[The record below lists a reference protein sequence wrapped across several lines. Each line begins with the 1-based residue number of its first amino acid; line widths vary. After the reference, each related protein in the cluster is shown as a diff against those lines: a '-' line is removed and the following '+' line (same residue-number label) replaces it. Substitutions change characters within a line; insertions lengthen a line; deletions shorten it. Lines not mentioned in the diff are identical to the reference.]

1 MDQPAIQVIG
11 LHKSFGD
18 NHAVRGV
25 DLEIQRGEV
34 FGFLGPNGAGKSTV
48 VKIVLGLV
56 RASAGE
62 VTVLGHPAGTLEA
75 RRQIGFLPETF
86 RFHEWMRASE
96 FLDFHGKLAGLS
108 REVRS
113 RRASEMLEVVGL
125 GHRRDDRLSTF
136 SKGMLQRIGLAQALL
151 AEPPLVVLDEP
162 TSALDPIGRR
172 DVRDVIRELRAAGA
186 TVFLNSHLLSE
197 VEQVCDRVA
206 IINRGEVVAAGNLH
220 ELLESREVELRLGDG
235 AEAALQAAGLEPPA
249 ERLADGRYQVTA
261 NSDAD
266 VARITAH
273 LANAGVPIYEVRVR
287 SDSLEDLFVRLA
299 DATDQ

>member
-1 MDQPAIQVIG
+1 MDQAAIRATG

-18 NHAVRGV
+18 NHAVRGI
-25 DLEIQRGEV
+25 DLNVRRGEV

-56 RASAGE
+56 KASAGD
-62 VTVLGHPAGTLEA
+62 VTVLGNPAGSLAA

-86 RFHEWMRASE
+86 RFHEWMHASE
-96 FLDFHGKLAGLS
+96 FLEFHGRLAGLA
-108 REVRS
+108 RETRR
-113 RRASEMLEVVGL
+113 RRASEMLDLVGL
-125 GHRRDDRLSTF
+125 AHRRRDRLATF
-136 SKGMLQRIGLAQALL
+136 SKGMLQRVGLAQALL
-151 AEPPLVVLDEP
+151 ADPPLVVLDEP

-172 DVRDVIRELRAAGA
+172 DVRDIIHDLRAAGT

-206 IINRGEVVAAGNLH
+206 IINRGQIVAAGELR
-220 ELLESREVELRLGDG
+220 ELLAAREVELRLGEG
-235 AEAALQAAGLEPPA
+235 ADAALRAAGLTPLAQHP
-249 ERLADGRYQVTA
+249 ADGRYTLTA
-261 NSDAD
+261 RDD
-266 VARITAH
+266 DDIARITAH
-273 LANAGVPIYEVRVR
+273 LASMGVAVYEVHVR

>member
-1 MDQPAIQVIG
+1 MDHEAIRATG

-18 NHAVRGV
+18 NHAVRGI
-25 DLEIQRGEV
+25 DLKVRRGEV

-48 VKIVLGLV
+48 VKIILGLV
-56 RASAGE
+56 KATAGE
-62 VTVLGHPAGTLEA
+62 VTVLGHRAGSLTA

-86 RFHEWMRASE
+86 RFHEWMHASE
-96 FLDFHGKLAGLS
+96 FLDFHGRLAGLA
-108 REVRS
+108 RETRR
-113 RRASEMLEVVGL
+113 RRASEMLDLVGL
-125 GHRRDDRLSTF
+125 APRRRDRLATF

-172 DVRDVIRELRAAGA
+172 DVRDIIRDLRAAGT

-197 VEQVCDRVA
+197 IEQVCDQVA
-206 IINRGEVVAAGNLH
+206 IINRGQIVAAGELRQ
-220 ELLESREVELRLGDG
+220 LLEVREVELRLGDG
-235 AEAALQAAGLEPPA
+235 AEAALHAAGLTPVA
-249 ERLADGRYQVTA
+249 RRSADGRYTLTA
-261 NSDAD
+261 RGDEEI
-266 VARITAH
+266 ARITAH
-273 LANAGVPIYEVRVR
+273 LASVGVPIYEIHSR

>member
-1 MDQPAIQVIG
+1 MDQAAIRATG

-18 NHAVRGV
+18 NHAVRGI
-25 DLEIQRGEV
+25 DLNVRRGEV

-56 RASAGE
+56 KASAGD
-62 VTVLGHPAGTLEA
+62 VTVLGNPAGTLAA

-86 RFHEWMRASE
+86 RFHEWMHASE
-96 FLDFHGKLAGLS
+96 FLEFHGRLAGLA
-108 REVRS
+108 RETRR
-113 RRASEMLEVVGL
+113 RRAGEMLDLVGL
-125 GHRRDDRLSTF
+125 AHRRRDRLATF
-136 SKGMLQRIGLAQALL
+136 SKGMLQRVGLAQALL

-172 DVRDVIRELRAAGA
+172 DVRDIIRDLRAAGT

-206 IINRGEVVAAGNLH
+206 IINRGQIVAAGELR
-220 ELLESREVELRLGDG
+220 ELLAAREVELRLGEG
-235 AEAALQAAGLEPPA
+235 ADVALRAAGLTPLAQDPA
-249 ERLADGRYQVTA
+249 NGRFTLTA
-261 NSDAD
+261 RDD
-266 VARITAH
+266 DDIARITAD
-273 LANAGVPIYEVRVR
+273 LASMGVAVYEVHVR

>member
-1 MDQPAIQVIG
+1 MDQSAIRVVG

-25 DLEIQRGEV
+25 DLTIQPGEV

-48 VKIVLGLV
+48 VKIILGLV
-56 RASAGE
+56 RASAGN
-62 VTVLGHPAGTLEA
+62 VTVLGHAAGSLEA

-86 RFHEWMRASE
+86 RFHEWMRATE
-96 FLDFHGKLAGLS
+96 FLDFHGQLAGLS
-108 REVRS
+108 HEARG
-113 RRASEMLEVVGL
+113 RRANEMLEVVRL
-125 GHRRDDRLSTF
+125 HHRRNDRLSTF

-172 DVRDVIRELRAAGA
+172 DVRDVIRDLRAAGT

-206 IINRGEVVAAGNLH
+206 IINRGQVVAAGNLH
-220 ELLESREVELRLGDG
+220 ELLESREVELRLGEG
-235 AEAALQAAGLEPPA
+235 AEAALTAAGVEAPA
-249 ERLADGRYQVTA
+249 ERPADGRYQVTA
-261 NSDAD
+261 TSDVD

-273 LANAGVPIYEVRVR
+273 LAGAGVPVYEVRVR
-287 SDSLEDLFVRLA
+287 SGSLEDLFVRLA

>member
-1 MDQPAIQVIG
+1 MNHEAIRATA

-18 NHAVRGV
+18 THAVRGI
-25 DLEIQRGEV
+25 DLKVRRGEV

-48 VKIVLGLV
+48 VKIILGLV
-56 RASAGE
+56 KATAGE
-62 VTVLGHPAGTLEA
+62 VTVLGHRAGSLTA
-75 RRQIGFLPETF
+75 RRQIGFLPEMF
-86 RFHEWMRASE
+86 RFHEWMHASE
-96 FLDFHGKLAGLS
+96 FLEFHGRLAGLT
-108 REVRS
+108 RETRR
-113 RRASEMLEVVGL
+113 RRASEMLDLVGL
-125 GHRRDDRLSTF
+125 APRRRDRLATF

-172 DVRDVIRELRAAGA
+172 DVRDIIRDLRAAGT

-206 IINRGEVVAAGNLH
+206 IINRGQIVAAGDLR
-220 ELLESREVELRLGDG
+220 ELLEVREVELRLGDG
-235 AEAALQAAGLEPPA
+235 AEAALHAAGLTPVA
-249 ERLADGRYQVTA
+249 RGSAVGRYTLTA
-261 NSDAD
+261 RGDD
-266 VARITAH
+266 EIARISAH
-273 LANAGVPIYEVRVR
+273 LASVGVPIYEIHSR